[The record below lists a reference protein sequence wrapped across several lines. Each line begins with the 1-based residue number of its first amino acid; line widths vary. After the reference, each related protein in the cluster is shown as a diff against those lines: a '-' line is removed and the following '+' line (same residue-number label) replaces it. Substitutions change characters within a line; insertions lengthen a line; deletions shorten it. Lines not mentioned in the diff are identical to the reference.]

1 MNVPRGELLRLLG
14 WRGQETDEALLA
26 KLDEA
31 AARCL
36 SFARP
41 RSAVRRFSLTFLP
54 ADGPAA
60 GGGQKY
66 AGVALEG
73 AGVVLHSA
81 DLAAHLQGC
90 REAYLLAA
98 TIGEEAERELL
109 RLSGTDMNAALLF
122 DAAASCAVES
132 YADDV
137 CADLAEGCGHALTAR
152 FSCGYGDFPL
162 QAQRDICA
170 LLRTDVRIGLC
181 CDESFLL
188 TPRKSVTAVAGITD
202 KSCAQESGCAHKC
215 AGCAKADCAFR
226 QREEQT

>member
-14 WRGQETDEALLA
+14 WRGQETDGALLA

-90 REAYLLAA
+90 REA
-98 TIGEEAERELL
+98 
-109 RLSGTDMNAALLF
+109 
-122 DAAASCAVES
+122 
-132 YADDV
+132 
-137 CADLAEGCGHALTAR
+137 
-152 FSCGYGDFPL
+152 
-162 QAQRDICA
+162 
-170 LLRTDVRIGLC
+170 
-181 CDESFLL
+181 
-188 TPRKSVTAVAGITD
+188 
-202 KSCAQESGCAHKC
+202 
-215 AGCAKADCAFR
+215 
-226 QREEQT
+226 